1 MAASSVIDPSW
12 GCLRRSRNALS
23 AQASGKD
30 PAAVEIFA
38 HDAWSRVMTRN
49 RRPGALPFAKL
60 SRSLDATRRPSPIR
74 TTWMSPGPAVCNSF
88 DGEIPDA
95 SAIRYNVAIEGVD
108 RPRSTSLADGL

>member
-38 HDAWSRVMTRN
+38 HDAWERVM
-49 RRPGALPFAKL
+49 
-60 SRSLDATRRPSPIR
+60 
-74 TTWMSPGPAVCNSF
+74 TWMSPGPAVCNSF
-88 DGEIPDA
+88 DGEIPNA